1 MMAWQRRNET
11 TRRAALVLAALGW
24 SGLAGPAGSAAAR
37 KGKNGKGKGKG
48 KKKRCKV
55 KGDCVCN
62 AGEFCHGNGGCGL
75 ICDPGGPACP
85 DTCSCTFGADGLPR
99 VCTAAISAACANAP
113 QACEATDEC
122 PAGTVCRKVECAPGS
137 FANRCA
143 PLCAA

>member
-1 MMAWQRRNET
+1 MERHRIFQAARPA
-11 TRRAALVLAALGW
+11 TRRAALTLAAALGW
-24 SGLAGPAGSAAAR
+24 NGIAGAAEIAVA
-37 KGKNGKGKGKG
+37 KKKGKG

-55 KGDCVCN
+55 KGDCVCK

-75 ICDPGGPACP
+75 LCEPAGTPCPG
-85 DTCSCTFGADGLPR
+85 TCSCSSGGDGLPP
-99 VCTAAISAACANAP
+99 VCTAAIAAGCANAP

-122 PAGTVCRKVECAPGS
+122 PARTVCRKVECAAGS